1 MTPKMSEKTP
11 CENSAATTSCDGVAK
26 RPLPWL
32 AALLLLVPQLLFS
45 SQEYRLCCWLVA
57 CLAAVYLSRRSL
69 GRQLQ
74 KSGWPGR
81 VFLAGLLIAHS
92 ASWLGGVLHGE
103 LWWLATIR
111 ALAGFTG
118 VVGLVVFINLLLEP
132 RWVHSLKKTVI
143 ALLVMLLAGS
153 FAGYFFCFERFVS
166 MGEFV
171 KYFNETRMMLIWPTR
186 MLAMPIGQIFWEHTN
201 YAAFYFALALLM
213 ILEYLAN
220 GGKGRS
226 WWWFCGLLTI
236 GVFLTASRGGWLMV
250 ATALPFIL
258 VRRGIPFS
266 LKTIGLLGAAIG
278 CGFVCLKIKVA
289 VSPPSALQSAELIA
303 THGSA
308 LVERGSSGRI
318 GGYIALWHELEQ
330 SRLLGQGLAASGK
343 KMGEH
348 EHAHSIFLATVRGG
362 GLISLAAHFMVVG
375 SAFWAAFALLRR
387 GLRWPAVLLA
397 TVLSGLLFDRSTVFS
412 ITGNYEFIAHWVAV
426 LLPLILLSR
435 PESAQGTTASGA

>member
-1 MTPKMSEKTP
+1 MSEKPP
-11 CENSAATTSCDGVAK
+11 CENSAATTSFGGVIK

-32 AALLLLVPQLLFS
+32 AALLLLAPQLLFS
-45 SQEYRLCCWLVA
+45 SQEYRLCCLLAA
-57 CLAAVYLSRRSL
+57 CLAAVCLSHRTL
-69 GRQLQ
+69 GAQLQ

-81 VFLAGLLIAHS
+81 VLLAGLLIAHS
-92 ASWLGGVLHGE
+92 ASWLGGVQHGE
-103 LWWLATIR
+103 SWWLATVR

-118 VVGLVVFINLLLEP
+118 VIGLVVFINLLLEP
-132 RWVHSLKKTVI
+132 RWVHPLKKTVI
-143 ALLVMLLAGS
+143 ALLVMLLTGS
-153 FAGYFFCFERFVS
+153 FAGYFLCFERFIS
-166 MGEFV
+166 MGEFA

-186 MLAMPIGQIFWEHTN
+186 LLTMQMGQIFWEHTN

-213 ILEYLAN
+213 ILEFLAN

-226 WWWFCGLLTI
+226 WWWLCGLLAT
-236 GVFLTASRGGWLMV
+236 GVYLTASRGGWLMV
-250 ATALPFIL
+250 AVALPLVL

-266 LKTIGLLGAAIG
+266 LKTIGLLGAAIA

-289 VSPPSALQSAELIA
+289 IYPPSDRQAGDLIA

-308 LVERGSSGRI
+308 LVERGSAGRI
-318 GGYIALWHELEQ
+318 GGYKSLWHELEK
-330 SRLLGQGLAASGK
+330 SRLFGQGLAACGK
-343 KMGEH
+343 KMDGHEH
-348 EHAHSIFLATVRGG
+348 EHSIFLATVRGG
-362 GLISLAAHFMVVG
+362 GLIGLAGHFMVIG
-375 SAFWAAFALLRR
+375 SAVWAAFALLRR

-435 PESAQGTTASGA
+435 PQSSQGTTASGT